1 MENDSISSSSS
12 ESKLP
17 LIVGIVGFALG
28 AAGLVL
34 GLKAKSAADAASA
47 AATAAQTAT
56 TQVQADLQSKA
67 PATEVTALGAEINNL
82 KTAIAAD
89 NQKVTESIK
98 QIQDI
103 VSKKSAPAPGPNGAG
118 NNGKQPVAAGAG
130 EYIVVSGDNFG
141 SIARKVGVS
150 AKKLQE
156 LNPTVNPNK
165 MQIGT
170 KLKTK

>member
-34 GLKAKSAADAASA
+34 GLKAKSAADAAQA

-56 TQVQADLQSKA
+56 AQFQADLQSKA
-67 PATEVTALGAEINNL
+67 PATELSAVISEVGTIKAAM
-82 KTAIAAD
+82 AAD
-89 NQKVTESIK
+89 NAAIQKAISD
-98 QIQDI
+98 IQA
-103 VSKKSAPAPGPNGAG
+103 VLKKPVVVAPGP
-118 NNGKQPVAAGAG
+118 KTPTAGAG
-130 EYIVVSGDNFG
+130 EYVVAKGDTLG
-141 SIARKVGVS
+141 GIARKVGISLKV
-150 AKKLQE
+150 LQE
-156 LNPTVNPNK
+156 LNPTVNANK
-165 MQIGT
+165 MQIGQ

>member
-34 GLKAKSAADAASA
+34 GLKAKSAADAAST
-47 AATAAQTAT
+47 AATAAQTAA

-67 PATEVTALGAEINNL
+67 AATEVTALGADLGSL
-82 KTAIAAD
+82 KAAIAAD
-89 NQKVTESIK
+89 NQKIADTIK
-98 QIQDI
+98 QLQDVI
-103 VSKKSAPAPGPNGAG
+103 AKKSAPAPGPNGAG
-118 NNGKQPVAAGAG
+118 PKGPQVAAAG
-130 EYIVVSGDNFG
+130 EYIVIAGDTLG
-141 SIARKVGVS
+141 GIARKVGVS

>member
-103 VSKKSAPAPGPNGAG
+103 VSKKSAPAPGPKDGTAPKNG
-118 NNGKQPVAAGAG
+118 QIAGAG

-156 LNPTVNPNK
+156 LNPTVNPNR

>member
-34 GLKAKSAADAASA
+34 GLKAKSAADAAQA

-56 TQVQADLQSKA
+56 AQVQADLQSKA
-67 PATEVTALGAEINNL
+67 PATELSAVVSEVGAI
-82 KTAIAAD
+82 KTAMAAD
-89 NQKVTESIK
+89 NAAIQKSITELQAAVKKPVVTSNPN
-98 QIQDI
+98 
-103 VSKKSAPAPGPNGAG
+103 SGP
-118 NNGKQPVAAGAG
+118 KTPTAGAG
-130 EYIVVSGDNFG
+130 EYIVAKGDTLG
-141 SIARKVGVS
+141 GIARKVGIS
-150 AKKLQE
+150 LKALQE
-156 LNPTVNPNK
+156 LNPTVNANK
-165 MQIGT
+165 MQIGQ

>member
-34 GLKAKSAADAASA
+34 GLKAKSAADAAQA

-56 TQVQADLQSKA
+56 AQVQADLQSKA
-67 PATEVTALGAEINNL
+67 PATELSAVVSEVGAI
-82 KTAIAAD
+82 KTAMAAD
-89 NQKVTESIK
+89 NAKIEKSIN
-98 QIQDI
+98 DI
-103 VSKKSAPAPGPNGAG
+103 VQIINKKSAAPSNP
-118 NNGKQPVAAGAG
+118 NNGGPKTPTAGAG
-130 EYIVVSGDNFG
+130 EYIVAKGDTLG
-141 SIARKVGVS
+141 GIARKVGIS
-150 AKKLQE
+150 LKALQE
-156 LNPTVNPNK
+156 LNPTVNANK
-165 MQIGT
+165 MQIGQ

>member
-47 AATAAQTAT
+47 AATAAQTAA

-67 PATEVTALGAEINNL
+67 PATELAALGTDLNAV

-89 NQKVTESIK
+89 NAAIQKSITELQAAVKKPVVTS
-98 QIQDI
+98 
-103 VSKKSAPAPGPNGAG
+103 AG
-118 NNGKQPVAAGAG
+118 NGGNGGSKTVVAGAG
-130 EYIVVSGDNFG
+130 EYVVAKGDTLG
-141 SIARKVGVS
+141 GIAKKVGLS
-150 AKKLQE
+150 LKQLQD
-156 LNPTVNPNK
+156 LNPSVNPNK
-165 MQIGT
+165 MQIGQ

>member
-34 GLKAKSAADAASA
+34 GLKAKSAADAAQA

-56 TQVQADLQSKA
+56 AQVQADLQSKA
-67 PATEVTALGAEINNL
+67 PATELSAVVSEVGAI
-82 KTAIAAD
+82 KTAMAAD
-89 NQKVTESIK
+89 NAAIQKSITELQAAVKKPVVTNS
-98 QIQDI
+98 
-103 VSKKSAPAPGPNGAG
+103 GNGG
-118 NNGKQPVAAGAG
+118 TKTVTAGAG
-130 EYIVVSGDNFG
+130 EYVVAKGDTLG
-141 SIARKVGVS
+141 GIARKVGIS
-150 AKKLQE
+150 LKALQE
-156 LNPTVNPNK
+156 LNPTVNANK
-165 MQIGT
+165 MQIGQ